1 MAWLCTSTPVA
12 AVDDVEALL
21 GEPWE
26 GTDMIRVVVVDSD
39 NPEQQLAM
47 LDLHVSANSTDGA
60 LYEYSALDGTARATA
75 IQALRSSVEILEAA
89 Q

>member
-21 GEPWE
+21 GEPRG
-26 GTDMIRVVVVDSD
+26 GTDMIRAVVVDSD

-47 LDLHVSANSTDGA
+47 IDLHVSAAGA
-60 LYEYSALDGTARATA
+60 GDATYEYSARDDQARATA
-75 IQALRSSVEILEAA
+75 VQALLGAVAVLEHR
-89 Q
+89 